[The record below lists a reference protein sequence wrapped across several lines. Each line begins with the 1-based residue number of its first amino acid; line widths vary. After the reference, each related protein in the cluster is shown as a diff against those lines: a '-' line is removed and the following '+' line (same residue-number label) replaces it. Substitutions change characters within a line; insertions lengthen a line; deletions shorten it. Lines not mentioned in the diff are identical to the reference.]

1 MIRYKEKYIPQVAI
15 NHPIFIQGLSYIHS
29 KVSDTLSLRE
39 VANYCNISESY
50 CSNLFVRYLN
60 MNFKDYFTSL
70 KVIYAIKL
78 LLSTDDS
85 INAIS
90 ERSGFSSHTNFTNQ
104 FKII

>member
-1 MIRYKEKYIPQVAI
+1 M
-15 NHPIFIQGLSYIHS
+15 
-29 KVSDTLSLRE
+29 LSLRQ
-39 VANYCNISESY
+39 VAQHCNISESY

-70 KVIYAIKL
+70 KVIHAIKL

-90 ERSGFSSHTNFTNQ
+90 EHSGFAVIQILQTNLKLFR
-104 FKII
+104 I